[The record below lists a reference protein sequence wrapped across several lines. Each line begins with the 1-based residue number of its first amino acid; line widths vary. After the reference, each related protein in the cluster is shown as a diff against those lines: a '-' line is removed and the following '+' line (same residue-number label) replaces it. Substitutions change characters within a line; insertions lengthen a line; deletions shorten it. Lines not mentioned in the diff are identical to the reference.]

1 MCNFIWKEELQLAI
15 HSSKCT
21 SFFLRMSLIYLFFHV
36 GCFFDEAVAA
46 IHFLWD
52 YMEQTIFNSSYLLRK
67 TTFLEDVAQNFNL
80 IRQVYLFH
88 NFNYSHPPFD
98 IGYLLLSLKEWQS
111 FILWRVLYLFWRE
124 NLQPSCLSNSFS
136 SNVYFAKKVGFSYA
150 FFRKYYN

>member
-80 IRQVYLFH
+80 IRQVYSFH

-111 FILWRVLYLFWRE
+111 FILWRVLYLFWWE
-124 NLQPSCLSNSFS
+124 NLQPSCLSNSFN